1 MRQQKTLVLFENNT
15 FKTAVGDK
23 RMYRVKSL
31 VNSIEYSVG
40 QRLGAQDV
48 DRLISCP
55 SWTVK
60 IVAAV
65 VKP

>member
-1 MRQQKTLVLFENNT
+1 MRRQRTLVLAEFYG
-15 FKTAVGDK
+15 GDK
-23 RMYRVKSL
+23 RTFRVKSL
-31 VNSIEYSVG
+31 VNSIKYSVG

-65 VKP
+65 VEP